1 MNKKTFAIL
10 GYGTVGKGV
19 ARVWSELDDA
29 PLAQGPI
36 LVRRAHPAD
45 EFSAYMTQ
53 DFAAIEND
61 PNVAVVAEVMG
72 GTDAAYDYSRRA
84 ILAGKSVVSSNK
96 ALVAAHGAELCAL
109 AKEKGVSYL
118 FEASVG
124 GGIPLLRPLTQCLAA
139 NRVDELCGILNGTT
153 NFILTAMKTQGQSYA
168 EALAEAQALGYAEA
182 DPTAD
187 VAGHDAGRKT
197 AILASQAFGGRA
209 DYEEMSVRGITEITP
224 ADLELAQSLGGS
236 IKLLGRA
243 ARNET
248 GVFAFVEPHFVPREA
263 LLSSVEGVMN
273 ACRIVGSAVGEV
285 LLYGPG
291 AGMRPT
297 ASAVCAD
304 LLAAAR
310 HPGDCME
317 LRPEPLTL
325 ADPAALESRWF
336 IRAAAEPAELLR
348 AFPEAAPVY
357 GGSGEAGFLSQSLS
371 RRDLD
376 KRLAA
381 LPGAAAYRVLD

>member
-19 ARVWSELDDA
+19 ARVWSELSDA

-45 EFSAYMTQ
+45 EFSAFLTE
-53 DFAAIEND
+53 DFDAILND
-61 PNVAVVAEVMG
+61 PQVVAVAEVMG
-72 GTDAAYDYSRRA
+72 GTEAAYDYSRRA
-84 ILAGKSVVSSNK
+84 LLAGKSVVSSNK

-124 GGIPLLRPLTQCLAA
+124 GGIPLLRPLTRCLAA
-139 NRVDELCGILNGTT
+139 NRVDGLCGILNGTT
-153 NFILTAMKTQGQSYA
+153 NYILSAMKTKGQSYA

-187 VAGHDAGRKT
+187 VEGHDAGRKT
-197 AILASQAFGGRA
+197 AILASLAFGGRV
-209 DYEEMSVRGITEITP
+209 DYEEMSVRGVRAITP
-224 ADLELAQSLGGS
+224 ADLELAQALGGQ

-243 ARNET
+243 ARSEEA
-248 GVFAFVEPHFVPREA
+248 VFAFVEPHFVPGDK
-263 LLSSVEGVMN
+263 LLASVEGVMN
-273 ACRIVGSAVGEV
+273 ACQIRGSAVGEV

-304 LLAAAR
+304 LLAAAE
-310 HPGDCME
+310 HPGDRME
-317 LRPEPLTL
+317 LKPEAIALTAPKKL
-325 ADPAALESRWF
+325 AGRWF
-336 IRAAAEPAELLR
+336 VRAAAEPAEILSI
-348 AFPEAAPVY
+348 FPAAKPVY
-357 GGSGEAGFLSQSLS
+357 GGSGEAGFISPELRAEALDELLSS
-371 RRDLD
+371 
-376 KRLAA
+376 
-381 LPGAAAYRVLD
+381 LPGAVAYRVLD